1 MKYTTKTKEITNM
14 SKKTLSLTLV
24 LALVL
29 TLGIFAVPALAA
41 TTLQPPSGNID
52 SRLVGVWAD
61 FHHQYFVFYDNGSFE
76 YTDRMGWVY
85 KGEYSTYGG
94 RVNFTRISYYQMTM
108 NGGHGAIR
116 NRIDLVSDYAFKTYD
131 NRSGVTYLQIFEPG
145 RNRDIAD
152 FKFGTNISPGEFFRR

>member
-1 MKYTTKTKEITNM
+1 ML
-14 SKKTLSLTLV
+14 TLSLS
-24 LALVL
+24 AR
-29 TLGIFAVPALAA
+29 
-41 TTLQPPSGNID
+41 SGNAASGVAGVGQQPETTQPLSDGDID

-61 FHHQYFVFYDNGSFE
+61 YHHQYFVFSDNGSFE

-85 KGEYSTYGG
+85 KGEYSTYGS

-131 NRSGVTYLQIFEPG
+131 NRSGVAYLQIFEPG